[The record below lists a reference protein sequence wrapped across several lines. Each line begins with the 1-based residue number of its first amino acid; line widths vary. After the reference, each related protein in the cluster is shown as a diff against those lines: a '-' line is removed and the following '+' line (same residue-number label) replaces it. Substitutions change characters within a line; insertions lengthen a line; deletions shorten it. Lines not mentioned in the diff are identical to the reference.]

1 MLEKFARLLTRRYGV
16 VLMVAVLLLIPSA
29 IGAIGTRVNYD
40 ILSYLPQDMDSSKGE
55 KVLEDTFHNA
65 ATTMLVIEG
74 MPDRYTAD
82 LREKIEEVEGVSSAL
97 WIDQMLD
104 LSVPKEIL
112 PEDIKDIFY
121 SEESTM
127 MIIQYDLPGASQETM
142 RAIDEIRALCN
153 EQCFLSGFSVI
164 VRDTCALSD
173 REMPIYVIVA
183 DILSMLAMAV
193 TTEAW
198 VLPVVLI
205 LGIGLAVAFNLGTNI
220 FLGEISYVTKAIA
233 AILQLGVTMDYSIFL
248 INRYIEEKPKFADRR
263 DAMASAIVSAFISLS
278 GSSMTTIAGFLALCF
293 MRLLLGRDIGIVM
306 AKGVVLGVLTVVMI
320 LPALVLQFD
329 KPMQKFRHRSIIP
342 DFTRMN
348 RFIIRHYKT
357 FVVLFLLLLAPAYYA
372 QSHVAQY
379 YNLADSLPDTLPSM
393 IALDKMKTQF
403 NMASTHFIIVSDE
416 LPAYQ
421 QSEMLEKI
429 EAVDGIESVIGY
441 NKFVGPAI
449 PDEFIPQ
456 EIKDICKKDGKQMIM
471 VNSAYKPALDE
482 ENAQIDALTAII
494 KSYDPQAMITG
505 EGAMTKDLIETAT
518 TDFQVTNAIS
528 IAAILLIVGL
538 CFHSV
543 SVPII
548 LVAAI
553 ELSIFINVGISYLT
567 GAVIPFI
574 SPTVIGCIQL
584 GATVDY
590 AILMTTRFR
599 EELRNGQDKR
609 EAIAIAATAADP
621 AIISSSLVLFCAT
634 FGVSVISK
642 IEIIQSIC
650 LMLARGAIVS
660 ALVSIFILPSV
671 LLASEGLIAK
681 TSRNWRTAPV
691 KRERKRKK
699 NMQGSKPASAKI

>member
-1 MLEKFARLLTRRYGV
+1 
-16 VLMVAVLLLIPSA
+16 
-29 IGAIGTRVNYD
+29 
-40 ILSYLPQDMDSSKGE
+40 
-55 KVLEDTFHNA
+55 
-65 ATTMLVIEG
+65 
-74 MPDRYTAD
+74 
-82 LREKIEEVEGVSSAL
+82 
-97 WIDQMLD
+97 
-104 LSVPKEIL
+104 
-112 PEDIKDIFY
+112 
-121 SEESTM
+121 
-127 MIIQYDLPGASQETM
+127 
-142 RAIDEIRALCN
+142 
-153 EQCFLSGFSVI
+153 
-164 VRDTCALSD
+164 
-173 REMPIYVIVA
+173 
-183 DILSMLAMAV
+183 
-193 TTEAW
+193 
-198 VLPVVLI
+198 
-205 LGIGLAVAFNLGTNI
+205 
-220 FLGEISYVTKAIA
+220 
-233 AILQLGVTMDYSIFL
+233 
-248 INRYIEEKPKFADRR
+248 
-263 DAMASAIVSAFISLS
+263 
-278 GSSMTTIAGFLALCF
+278 
-293 MRLLLGRDIGIVM
+293 
-306 AKGVVLGVLTVVMI
+306 
-320 LPALVLQFD
+320 
-329 KPMQKFRHRSIIP
+329 
-342 DFTRMN
+342 
-348 RFIIRHYKT
+348 
-357 FVVLFLLLLAPAYYA
+357 
-372 QSHVAQY
+372 
-379 YNLADSLPDTLPSM
+379 
-393 IALDKMKTQF
+393 
-403 NMASTHFIIVSDE
+403 
-416 LPAYQ
+416 
-421 QSEMLEKI
+421 
-429 EAVDGIESVIGY
+429 
-441 NKFVGPAI
+441 
-449 PDEFIPQ
+449 
-456 EIKDICKKDGKQMIM
+456 
-471 VNSAYKPALDE
+471 
-482 ENAQIDALTAII
+482 
-494 KSYDPQAMITG
+494 MITG